1 MGMATLVNVY
11 RKNRRNVLFFC
22 ADMVIMAIVLFVT
35 FEVLFSKMAMYSA
48 TTSDMLTMV
57 LIKMMSFLTVGTL
70 LKIHRI
76 DWRYASIH
84 EMKQVSIALL
94 SSDVVLYAYSY
105 FTFGAGLEVMMA
117 VQALLAFNL
126 ILFTRFLARHQ
137 IMTILKPQQSPR
149 GKKTLVIGAGNS
161 GQLIVR
167 ELKEHRTNVLHVV
180 GILDDDPMLQ
190 SLYVHGVPI
199 LGSSAELERVVH
211 EKGVEVVILA
221 IPSLTYGRRIEL
233 LKRIEKTGAESH
245 ALPMLSEL
253 ATGKVSINEI
263 REVKIEELLGRE
275 PVQLDIS
282 GISKHME
289 GATVLVT
296 GAGGSIG
303 SELCRQLIK
312 FGPAEMI
319 LFGHGE
325 NSIYLIE
332 KELRALGTD
341 TVLYPVI
348 GDVQD
353 LERLE
358 HVFRT
363 YKPEIVYHAAAHK
376 HVPLMEDNPLE
387 AVKNNV
393 YGTKNMVDVASRHRV
408 NRFVMV
414 STDKAV
420 NPTNVMGSTK
430 RIAEMVVQ
438 EKARSSDTIFAV
450 VRFGNVL
457 GSRGSV
463 VPLFKEQIVRGG
475 PVTVTDEEMTR
486 YFMTIPEASRLVIQA
501 SVLSRGGEIF
511 VLDMGEPVKIM
522 DLAKKMI
529 ELSGFTIDQIP
540 IQVTGI
546 RPGEKLYEELLASS
560 ELDPEANVFP
570 KIFVGCTRSFT
581 SVSPVL
587 RLIEQFREN
596 ADALTDILLF
606 VANSQDIDSD
616 LRRIFASGLEFIPA
630 ENMRMRVVDGN

>member
-1 MGMATLVNVY
+1 MATLVNVY
-11 RKNRRNVLFFC
+11 RRNRRNLLFFC
-22 ADMVIMAIVLFVT
+22 VDIAIVSIVLYMT
-35 FEVLFSKMAMYSA
+35 FDILFSKVMPFTA
-48 TTSDMLTMV
+48 TTYDLLLMV
-57 LIKMMSFLTVGTL
+57 SIKMFSFMLVGAL

-84 EMKQVSIALL
+84 EMKQVTIALI
-94 SSDVVLYAYSY
+94 SSDLILFAYNQ
-105 FTFGAGLEVMMA
+105 FQFGRGLGVMIA
-117 VQALLAFNL
+117 VQGLLAFNM
-126 ILFTRFLARHQ
+126 ILFTRFLARHHVLH
-137 IMTILKPQQSPR
+137 TFKPHPAPQGR
-149 GKKTLVIGAGNS
+149 KTLIIGAGNS

-167 ELKEHRTNVLHVV
+167 ELKEYRTNVLHVV
-180 GILDDDPMLQ
+180 GILDDDPMLA

-199 LGSSAELERVVH
+199 LGTTDDLERII
-211 EKGVEVVILA
+211 EEQGIEVVIFS
-221 IPSLTYGRRIEL
+221 IPSLAHARRIEL
-233 LKRIEKTGAESH
+233 LKRIEKTGVESH

-253 ATGKVSINEI
+253 ATGNVSINEI
-263 REVKIEELLGRE
+263 REVKIEDLLGRE

-282 GISKHME
+282 GISKHVE

-312 FGPAEMI
+312 FKPAEMI

-332 KELRALGTD
+332 KELNGLGLETK
-341 TVLYPVI
+341 LHPVI

-353 LERLE
+353 VERLE
-358 HVFRT
+358 HVFQT
-363 YKPEIVYHAAAHK
+363 YRPEIVYHAAAHK
-376 HVPLMEDNPLE
+376 HVPLMQDNPLE
-387 AVKNNV
+387 AVKNNI
-393 YGTKNMVDVASRHRV
+393 YGTKNMVDVASKYRV
-408 NRFVMV
+408 DRFVMV

-430 RIAEMVVQ
+430 RIAEMIVQ

-463 VPLFKEQIVRGG
+463 VPLFKEQIAQGG
-475 PVTVTDEEMTR
+475 PVTVTDSEMTR

-511 VLDMGEPVKIM
+511 VLDMGEPVKII

-540 IQVTGI
+540 IEVTGI
-546 RPGEKLYEELLASS
+546 RPGEKLYEELLATN
-560 ELDPEANVFP
+560 ELDPEANIFP
-570 KIFVGCTRSFT
+570 KIFVGCTRPFT
-581 SVSPVL
+581 SVAPIL
-587 RLIEQFREN
+587 RLIEHFRQN
-596 ADALTDILLF
+596 GPALTDALLF
-606 VANSQDIDSD
+606 VANSNDIDRD
-616 LRRIFASGLEFIPA
+616 LQRIFASGFEFIPA
-630 ENMRMRVVDGN
+630 QHVRIRVVDGN

>member
-1 MGMATLVNVY
+1 MATLVHVY
-11 RKNRRNVLFFC
+11 RKNRRNLMFFC
-22 ADMVIMAIVLFVT
+22 VDLVIVSIVLYMT
-35 FEVLFSKMAMYSA
+35 FDILFSNVTTYTGTTPDIVMMAFIKI
-48 TTSDMLTMV
+48 V
-57 LIKMMSFLTVGTL
+57 GFLIVGSV

-76 DWRYASIH
+76 DWRYASIR
-84 EMKQVSIALL
+84 EMKQVMIALV
-94 SSDVVLYAYSY
+94 SSDLILYAYNH
-105 FTFGAGLEVMMA
+105 FQFGTGFGLMIA
-117 VQALLAFNL
+117 VQGLLAFNL
-126 ILFTRFLARHQ
+126 ILFTRFLVRHQ
-137 IMTILKPQQSPR
+137 FFHTLKLRQTPFGQ
-149 GKKTLVIGAGNS
+149 KTLIIGAGNS
-161 GQLIVR
+161 GQMIVR
-167 ELKEHRTNVLHVV
+167 ELQEYRTNVLRVA
-180 GILDDDPMLQ
+180 GMLDDNPMLQ

-199 LGSSAELERVVH
+199 IGTTDDLERIVQDQAI
-211 EKGVEVVILA
+211 EVVILA
-221 IPSLTYGRRIEL
+221 IPSLTYTRRIEL
-233 LKRIEKTGAESH
+233 LKRIEMTGAESH

-253 ATGKVSINEI
+253 ATGKVSISEI
-263 REVKIEELLGRE
+263 REVKIEDLLGRE

-282 GISKHME
+282 GISQHME
-289 GATVLVT
+289 GETVIVT

-312 FGPAEMI
+312 FAPAEMI

-341 TVLYPVI
+341 TILHSVI

-353 LERLE
+353 IERLE
-358 HVFRT
+358 QVFLQ
-363 YKPEIVYHAAAHK
+363 YKPDIVYHAAAHK

-393 YGTKNMVDVASRHRV
+393 YGTKNMVDVSAKYHVSR
-408 NRFVMV
+408 FIMV

-430 RIAEMVVQ
+430 RIAEMIVQ

-463 VPLFKEQIVRGG
+463 VPLFKEQIARGG
-475 PVTVTDEEMTR
+475 PVTVTDSEMTR

-511 VLDMGEPVKIM
+511 VLDMGEPVKII

-529 ELSGFTIDQIP
+529 ELSGFTVSQIP

-546 RPGEKLYEELLASS
+546 RPGEKLYEELLASN
-560 ELDPEANVFP
+560 ELDQDRNVFP
-570 KIFVGCTRSFT
+570 KIFVGCTRPFT
-581 SVSPVL
+581 STAPIL
-587 RLIEQFREN
+587 RLIDHFREN
-596 ADALTDILLF
+596 GPALTDALLF
-606 VANSQDIDSD
+606 VANSSD
-616 LRRIFASGLEFIPA
+616 LDRDLARVFASGLEFIPSQQV
-630 ENMRMRVVDGN
+630 RMRVVDGN